1 MKKNTINATNAG
13 TSFRFLTSYLAS
25 QNKQEF
31 ILKGSKR
38 MKERP
43 IKALVTSLQ
52 KLGAQINFLEKDGY
66 PPLKIIGKKIKGG
79 KIDID
84 GTISSQFIS
93 SILLI
98 APTLKHGIELKIN
111 GKIVSKSY
119 IKMTLELMHNFG
131 IKSSWKNN
139 TIKILSQNYI
149 AKNYQIEGDW
159 SSASF
164 WYEIACLSKRCN
176 IKLNRLNKN
185 SIQGDKQVSE
195 IFKNIGVN
203 TKFKKNHIILTKNKE
218 KTFYKKYNLINN
230 PDLYQPLSCTLFAK
244 KIKPKFIGIQTL
256 KNKETNRILAVDNEF
271 RNVMSTKEINT
282 YQDHRMAMSFAPLCL
297 KFGML

>member
-1 MKKNTINATNAG
+1 
-13 TSFRFLTSYLAS
+13 
-25 QNKQEF
+25 
-31 ILKGSKR
+31 

-43 IKALVTSLQ
+43 IKELVTSLQ
-52 KLGAQINFLEKDGY
+52 KLGAQISYLEKDRY
-66 PPLKIIGKKIKGG
+66 PPLKIKGGKIKGG

-98 APTLKHGIELKIN
+98 APTLKYGVELKIN

-139 TIKILSQNYI
+139 TIKILSQDYI
-149 AKNYQIEGDW
+149 AKNYQVEGDW

-164 WYEIACLSKRCN
+164 WYEIACLSKSCN
-176 IKLNRLNKN
+176 IKINE
-185 SIQGDKQVSE
+185 DK
-195 IFKNIGVN
+195 I
-203 TKFKKNHIILTKNKE
+203 
-218 KTFYKKYNLINN
+218 FYKKYNLIEN
-230 PDLYQPLSCTLFAK
+230 PDLYQPLACTLFAK
-244 KIKPKFIGIQTL
+244 RIKTKFIGIQTL
-256 KNKETNRILAVDNEF
+256 KNKETNRTLAVDNELKKII
-271 RNVMSTKEINT
+271 STKEINT

-297 KFGML
+297 KFGILQINNIEVVEKSYPNFWNDLETAGFKISPLIL